1 MRPHEAPRSHQGPA
15 GAAVR
20 GGVWPPK
27 RVIAARPRPQL
38 FRRGSATAPPGRLA
52 LLTRLAGC
60 CEPCTVT
67 ELSACCPVD
76 LSVVS
81 RHLAIL
87 RDAGIVQSERRGKEV
102 YYRVRFD
109 VLCRTFRQIA
119 DAIDACG
126 PSSGE
131 TEEAQRGD

>member
-1 MRPHEAPRSHQGPA
+1 MSKRLPPPPRCCRRLDRLLS
-15 GAAVR
+15 
-20 GGVWPPK
+20 PPFFK
-27 RVIAARPRPQL
+27 ALGDPN
-38 FRRGSATAPPGRLA
+38 RLA

-87 RDAGIVQSERRGKEV
+87 REAGIVESRRSGKEV
-102 YYRVRFD
+102 RCRVRFD
-109 VLCRTFRQIA
+109 VLSRTFRQIA
-119 DAIDACG
+119 DAIDDCYPG
-126 PSSGE
+126 R
-131 TEEAQRGD
+131 TESERTGSDDR

>member
-1 MRPHEAPRSHQGPA
+1 MSKRPPPIPRCCRRLKELLS
-15 GAAVR
+15 
-20 GGVWPPK
+20 PPF
-27 RVIAARPRPQL
+27 
-38 FRRGSATAPPGRLA
+38 FRALGDPNRLA

-87 RDAGIVQSERRGKEV
+87 REAGIVQSERRGKEV

-109 VLCRTFRQIA
+109 VLSQTFRQIA

-126 PSSGE
+126 PSSAEAEE
-131 TEEAQRGD
+131 TPPGD

>member
-1 MRPHEAPRSHQGPA
+1 MSKRSPPTPRCCRRLEELLS
-15 GAAVR
+15 
-20 GGVWPPK
+20 PPFFK
-27 RVIAARPRPQL
+27 ALGDPN
-38 FRRGSATAPPGRLA
+38 RLA

-87 RDAGIVQSERRGKEV
+87 RDAGIVRSERRGKEV
-102 YYRVRFD
+102 YNSVCFE
-109 VLCRTFRQIA
+109 VLSQTFRQIA
-119 DAIDACG
+119 DAIDACCPG
-126 PSSGE
+126 PTDQDAG
-131 TEEAQRGD
+131 QRQD

>member
-1 MRPHEAPRSHQGPA
+1 MSKRPPPTPRCCRRLEELLS
-15 GAAVR
+15 
-20 GGVWPPK
+20 PPFFK
-27 RVIAARPRPQL
+27 ALGDPN
-38 FRRGSATAPPGRLA
+38 RLA

-87 RDAGIVQSERRGKEV
+87 RDAGIVQSERHGKEV
-102 YYRVRFD
+102 RYRVRLD
-109 VLCRTFRQIA
+109 VLSQTFRQIA
-119 DAIDACG
+119 DAIDDCY
-126 PSSGE
+126 PDRTDGE
-131 TEEAQRGD
+131 GTGSDDR